1 VEIFVESETDRR
13 VLRWLVDEASENSVV
28 AECSKRAGRRRIFP
42 GNAAKALGLSS
53 LSLCALMSSESIAAQ
68 VVAIAK
74 LIGRS
79 HGYP

>member
-1 VEIFVESETDRR
+1 MEIFVESETDRR
-13 VLRWLVDEASENSVV
+13 VLRWLGDEANENSVV
-28 AECSKRAGRRRIFP
+28 AECSKRTGRRRIFP
-42 GNAAKALGLSS
+42 DNAAKALGLSS

-68 VVAIAK
+68 AVEIAK

>member
-1 VEIFVESETDRR
+1 MEIFVESETDRP
-13 VLRWLVDEASENSVV
+13 VLRWLVAEASGNFMVES
-28 AECSKRAGRRRIFP
+28 SKRTGRRRTFP
-42 GNAAKALGLSS
+42 GNADKALGLSS

-68 VVAIAK
+68 VVAIAR